1 MIEGCSVSTRLGVL
15 NTDHVLFI
23 AAGAFHQ
30 TAPADLLPE
39 LQGRLPVRV
48 TLEPLEED
56 DFVRILGETEASLV
70 KQTVAM
76 LATEGVE
83 VTITACAIR
92 AVARHAVR
100 MNREVEN
107 LGARRLRTIMAKVTE
122 EMSFDA
128 PRMGQGGG
136 QGRGQGRG
144 QEDGQEEGG
153 GAVGVVIDE
162 AFVEREMKG
171 VAKEMDLSRY
181 IL

>member
-1 MIEGCSVSTRLGVL
+1 MLYGLLTHWHSHST
-15 NTDHVLFI
+15 
-23 AAGAFHQ
+23 
-30 TAPADLLPE
+30 
-39 LQGRLPVRV
+39 
-48 TLEPLEED
+48 PLEED

-83 VTITACAIR
+83 VTITDCAIR

-122 EMSFDA
+122 ELSFDA

-136 QGRGQGRG
+136 Q
-144 QEDGQEEGG
+144 EDGQEEGVG
-153 GAVGVVIDE
+153 GVGVVIDE